1 VTFLPSRRLVSVNG
15 VPPGRD
21 SLVEAERLRRSAMVD
36 RARQI
41 HYQTASQR
49 EKRLRDEAGD
59 QRKGNDII
67 DGGLPCI
74 AFA

>member
-1 VTFLPSRRLVSVNG
+1 MNG

-21 SLVEAERLRRSAMVD
+21 SLVEAERLRRSARVD

-41 HYQTASQR
+41 QHETASQR
-49 EKRLRDEAGD
+49 EKRPRDEDGD

>member
-1 VTFLPSRRLVSVNG
+1 MNG

-41 HYQTASQR
+41 QHQTASQR